1 MIAENGNK
9 VIALVIPSLGTG
21 GMERVMSELAGY
33 FSRQSN
39 LEVHLIV
46 LSKNEVFFDLSK
58 KVIVHKP
65 KQNKTIWFLYAVSL
79 YLFLRKKIKEI
90 RPDVI
95 LSFGE
100 MYNSFV
106 LLASYRLNVN
116 VFVSDRSK
124 PDKSWGYVHEQLRKI
139 LYKKATGIISQTK
152 YSKDYLT
159 LILDN
164 KNIKVIP
171 NPVDIH
177 KVVYTTRKNV
187 ILTVG
192 RLIKSKRIDLL
203 LEIFSEIDDNDWVLW
218 VVGDGPEEA
227 SLHQL
232 ANDLGLSDKVIFW
245 GVQKDVDKF
254 YCEAKIFTFTSV
266 SEGFPNALLEAMSY
280 GLACVSF
287 DCIAGPSDL
296 IVDGSNGYLI
306 QLYDKKNYVN
316 KLKLLLS
323 DTILIQKISLNAVD
337 SVKKY
342 SLDQIGKKYIDFM
355 LYEKT
360 VK

>member
-1 MIAENGNK
+1 MAENRK
-9 VIALVIPSLGTG
+9 QVIALVIPSMGPG

-33 FSRQSN
+33 FSRQPD

-46 LSKNEVFFDLSK
+46 LSKKEVFFDLSK
-58 KVIVHKP
+58 KVVVHKP
-65 KQNKTIWFLYAVSL
+65 KQSKTIWFLYAANI
-79 YLFLRKKIKEI
+79 YFYLRKKIKEI
-90 RPDVI
+90 RPEVI

-106 LLASYRLNVN
+106 LLASIGFNAN

-124 PDKSWGYVHEQLRKI
+124 PDKSWGYAQEQLRKL
-139 LYKKATGIISQTK
+139 LYPMAAGIVSQTK

-159 LILDN
+159 SILDN
-164 KNIKVIP
+164 NNIKVIP
-171 NPVDIH
+171 NPVDIR
-177 KVVYTTRKNV
+177 KVVYSSRKNV

-192 RLIKSKRIDLL
+192 RLIKTKRIDLL
-203 LEIFSEIDDNDWVLW
+203 LEIYSEIDNDDWVLW
-218 VVGDGPEEA
+218 VVGNGPELA
-227 SLHQL
+227 SLRQVVNKL
-232 ANDLGLSDKVIFW
+232 SLSDKVVFW

-254 YCEAKIFTFTSV
+254 YREAKIFAFTSV

-287 DCIAGPSDL
+287 DCVAGPSDL
-296 IVDGSNGYLI
+296 IVDGSNGYII

-342 SLDQIGKKYIDFM
+342 SLDEIGKKYIDFM